1 MTQYDY
7 PSQPRAFGWIAA
19 WTVGL
24 VVLVGAIMLALWGFG
39 VFTADVK
46 GRGELIKTN
55 KSAVNRI
62 QKQEMF
68 EQLYADVNGYKAK
81 ISVARDQVK
90 ADPSDSIAQTNLA
103 GVRQQCIDT
112 VQQYNAEA
120 RKVTSRDWRSADLPD
135 QQLNQEDYCS

>member
-1 MTQYDY
+1 MSYYEPKTQK
-7 PSQPRAFGWIAA
+7 ALFGNVVAWVVAA
-19 WTVGL
+19 I
-24 VVLVGAIMLALWGFG
+24 VLVGVISIVLWAFG

-46 GRGELIKTN
+46 GRGELVKTN

-68 EQLYADVNGYKAK
+68 EQLFADINGYKAK
-81 ISVARDQVK
+81 IAVARGAYHQNPTDTN
-90 ADPSDSIAQTNLA
+90 QTNLV
-103 GVRQQCIDT
+103 GVQQQCIDT

-135 QQLNQEDYCS
+135 QQLNQEDYCA